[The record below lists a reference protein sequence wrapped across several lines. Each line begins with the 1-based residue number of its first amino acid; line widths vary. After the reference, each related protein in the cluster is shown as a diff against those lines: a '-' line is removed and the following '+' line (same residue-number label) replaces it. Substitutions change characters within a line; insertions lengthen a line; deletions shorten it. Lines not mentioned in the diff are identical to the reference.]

1 VESQPSAVK
10 LPLGQTA
17 MYSTNATATA
27 TSVTVFRNLLRAQIV
42 YLPKEY
48 PDLRGFYN
56 KLETADQQP
65 LILRLAAATTAQAG
79 GN

>member
-1 VESQPSAVK
+1 
-10 LPLGQTA
+10 
-17 MYSTNATATA
+17 
-27 TSVTVFRNLLRAQIV
+27 VTVFRNLLRGQIV